1 MKMFEWKL
9 SQFLEEHGKKFP
21 HYTSLSIEECIAVKR
36 KVAGLVEKSEE
47 KNPVEILKALDAVS
61 KETESDPCSAGFNLQ
76 PWKGHFGSSV
86 CINWGKFDEIDEM
99 SFDDLSR
106 YFDDIWFPSA
116 DDIEIFDRSFKCF
129 LLVRHWCAVRFVLFD

>member
-1 MKMFEWKL
+1 MKMHEWKL
-9 SQFLEEHGKKFP
+9 SQFLKEHGNKFP
-21 HYTSLSIEECIAVKR
+21 HYTSLSIEECTAVKR
-36 KVAGLVEKSEE
+36 KIAGLVESEE
-47 KNPVEILKALDAVS
+47 EKPVEILKALDALAN
-61 KETESDPCSAGFNLQ
+61 ETGSDPCSADFSLQ
-76 PWKGHFGSSV
+76 PWKHYFGSSV

-106 YFDDIWFPSA
+106 HFSDIWFPST